1 MNLYNTLQKLK
12 DTLLV
17 VALTLCFAL
26 VAYATMP
33 TATPTQAAPHQLSA
47 AQVDF
52 VVRQVM
58 TRSQAITS
66 QKLADAT
73 SLYIQ
78 YIVSTASNTATIGY
92 QVSNN
97 NSDWLTHTTIA
108 AGVTS
113 GTNLYTV
120 PIVSMYQR
128 FMVGLSNTG
137 NLTVSLIGMVK

>member
-1 MNLYNTLQKLK
+1 MKMYNALQKMK

-17 VALTLCFAL
+17 VALALCFTSL
-26 VAYATMP
+26 AYATMP
-33 TATPTQAAPHQLSA
+33 TANPTQAAPHQLAA
-47 AQVDF
+47 AQINF

-58 TRSQAITS
+58 TSSQAITS

-78 YIVSTASNTATIGY
+78 YVISTASNTATIGY
-92 QVSNN
+92 QISND
-97 NSDWLTHTTIA
+97 NSNWITHTTIA